1 MNSAPS
7 DRTLAAL
14 RAGLLVSIGVLLA
27 LVSGQVRE
35 RWFRSEREE
44 LEDALVTVTEL
55 VDERYAYPIEYEA
68 LVENAL
74 AGLLGRLDEHSEY
87 FPAEAS
93 RRVERETRGTYH
105 GIGGVFA
112 EGSDQLQFLFALPG
126 SPAQRAGVEPGDR
139 ISALD
144 GRAAESLAAP
154 ERRARLTNDRGEKVA
169 LELVTRD
176 GRTKRVE
183 LVPEEVVEP
192 TVHHV
197 QLVDADA
204 SIGYLALTS
213 FSRRTPGELDAAI
226 TALQTSGARALVI
239 DLRGNPGGVLSSAV
253 SIANRFVSSGTIV
266 SAHSRTG
273 VEDYAAEKGE
283 DRFEGLPL
291 VLLVDGNSASASEVV
306 AGALQDHRAAV
317 LVGERTYGKGCV
329 QTLTPLTALGIDG
342 TIKLTTSVYRTPAG
356 RLIEKSLPGAWSPGL
371 APDLEVVIGD
381 EQRGV
386 LARYRDSYSPPLET
400 RAAVEA
406 WQHDEPTRRLLPELP
421 RDAQLDAALD
431 LLRGVHPGPSPS

>member
-1 MNSAPS
+1 MNSATS

-55 VDERYAYPIEYEA
+55 VDERYAYPIEFEA

-105 GIGGVFA
+105 GVGGVFA

-126 SPAQRAGVEPGDR
+126 SPAQRANIEPGDR
-139 ISALD
+139 ITAID
-144 GRAAESLAAP
+144 GQPAESLSSP
-154 ERRARLTNDRGEKVA
+154 ERRARLTNDRGETVA
-169 LELVTRD
+169 LDLVTRD
-176 GRTKRVE
+176 GRTKSVA

-192 TVHHV
+192 TVRHV
-197 QLVDADA
+197 HMVDADA
-204 SIGYLALTS
+204 HVGYLALTS

-226 TALQTSGARALVI
+226 TALQAAGARALVL
-239 DLRGNPGGVLSSAV
+239 DLRGNPGGVLASAV
-253 SIANRFVSSGTIV
+253 GIANRFVSSGTIV

-273 VEDYAAEKGE
+273 VEDWKAEAGE
-283 DRFEGLPL
+283 DRFVGLPL
-291 VLLVDGNSASASEVV
+291 VLLVDGDSASASEVV

-329 QTLTPLTALGIDG
+329 QTLTPLTSLGIDG

-371 APDLEVVIGD
+371 APDLEVAIGD
-381 EQRGV
+381 EQKRV
-386 LARYRDSYSPPLET
+386 LARYRESYSPPLES

-406 WQHDEPTRRLLPELP
+406 WQAAEPTRQLLPQLP
-421 RDAQLDAALD
+421 RDLQLDAALD